1 MLPLSCTGEILFA
14 PDDLPYRFISDAE
27 CQPPAESLEMNPVA
41 SPFSLPCVSHRDCP
55 LLYQLLSDP
64 INPHREGV
72 QEEIAT
78 ELDPGVL
85 GGPV

>member
-1 MLPLSCTGEILFA
+1 M
-14 PDDLPYRFISDAE
+14 
-27 CQPPAESLEMNPVA
+27 MNPVA

-64 INPHREGV
+64 LINPHGEGV
-72 QEEIAT
+72 QEEIDT